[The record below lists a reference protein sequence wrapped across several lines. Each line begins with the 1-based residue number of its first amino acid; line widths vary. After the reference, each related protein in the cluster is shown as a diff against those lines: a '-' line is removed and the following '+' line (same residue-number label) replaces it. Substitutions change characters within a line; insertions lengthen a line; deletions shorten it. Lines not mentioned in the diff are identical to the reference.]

1 MSEKRLQKAWKKANA
16 EGVDAKFMKS
26 ILERVVASKKQEIQ
40 KEEKKSAGKKERP
53 KKTQRSAFQ
62 KKMDKEF
69 GGDGHP
75 AKPKSVYDV
84 FKVAL

>member
-1 MSEKRLQKAWKKANA
+1 
-16 EGVDAKFMKS
+16 MKS

-40 KEEKKSAGKKERP
+40 KEEAKTSTKSSGKKERS
-53 KKTQRSAFQ
+53 KKGQRSAFQ

-75 AKPKSVYDV
+75 AKPKSVYEV
-84 FKVAL
+84 FKVEFIRFLRLTIL